1 MWLTN
6 SSVGRK
12 VVMSVTG
19 LALILFLTFH
29 VLMNAVAIFSPEAY
43 NKVCGI
49 LGANWYAIAA
59 TLGLAALFVI
69 HIIYAFW
76 LTIQNKKARGNDSYN
91 VTARP
96 KSVEW
101 ASQNMLALGVVIACF
116 TVLHLYQFWG
126 RMMLA
131 EILPC
136 CANEVSPANGWGQI
150 MLQFG
155 GSLGWGVLVV
165 YLIGFAALWFHMTHG
180 FWSAFQSLG
189 TNNTAWLPRLKK
201 TACAWAT
208 IVCLLFAVEAVVF
221 TLKAQCPECSAQKV
235 PAYELKIMEKACHG
249 AHGDCA
255 EAPACHKGGCPEA
268 AAECY
273 KGGECKGGECAG
285 KCEDKCNGK
294 CESGCPEAA
303 AECCKG
309 KDNARCEERL
319 EAGCPKAA
327 AGECCNE
334 KVAQ

>member
-150 MLQFG
+150 MLLFG
-155 GSLGWGVLVV
+155 GALGWGVLVV

-249 AHGDCA
+249 HHGDCT

-309 KDNARCEERL
+309 KDNTCCEERL

>member
-19 LALILFLTFH
+19 LALILFLTFD

-76 LTIQNKKARGNDSYN
+76 LTIQNKKARGNNPYH

-165 YLIGFAALWFHMTHG
+165 YLIGFGALWFHMTHG

-221 TLKAQCPECSAQKV
+221 TLKAQCP
-235 PAYELKIMEKACHG
+235 
-249 AHGDCA
+249 
-255 EAPACHKGGCPEA
+255 
-268 AAECY
+268 
-273 KGGECKGGECAG
+273 
-285 KCEDKCNGK
+285 
-294 CESGCPEAA
+294 
-303 AECCKG
+303 
-309 KDNARCEERL
+309 
-319 EAGCPKAA
+319 
-327 AGECCNE
+327 
-334 KVAQ
+334 

>member
-49 LGANWYAIAA
+49 LGANWYAISA
-59 TLGLAALFVI
+59 TLVLAALFVI

-76 LTIQNKKARGNDSYN
+76 LTLQNKKARGNN
-91 VTARP
+91 REHGVARP

-155 GSLGWGVLVV
+155 GALGWGVLVV
-165 YLIGFAALWFHMTHG
+165 YLIGFGALWFHMTHG

-249 AHGDCA
+249 HHGDCT

-268 AAECY
+268 AAGECC

-309 KDNARCEERL
+309 EGHPCCEEL
-319 EAGCPKAA
+319 KADCPKAA

>member
-309 KDNARCEERL
+309 KDNTCCEERL

>member
-76 LTIQNKKARGNDSYN
+76 LTIQNKKARGNNPYH

-165 YLIGFAALWFHMTHG
+165 YLIGFGALWFHMTHG

-309 KDNARCEERL
+309 KDNTRCEERL

>member
-76 LTIQNKKARGNDSYN
+76 LTIQNKKARGNNPYH

-189 TNNTAWLPRLKK
+189 TNNAAWWPRLKK

-309 KDNARCEERL
+309 KDNTCCEERL

>member
-76 LTIQNKKARGNDSYN
+76 LTIQNKKARGNNPYH

-155 GSLGWGVLVV
+155 GALGWGVLVV
-165 YLIGFAALWFHMTHG
+165 YLIGFGALWFHMTHG

-255 EAPACHKGGCPEA
+255 EAPACHKGSCPEA
-268 AAECY
+268 AAECF

-309 KDNARCEERL
+309 KDNTRCEERL

>member
-29 VLMNAVAIFSPEAY
+29 VLMNAVAIFDPEAY

-49 LGANWYAIAA
+49 LGANWYAVAA
-59 TLGLAALFVI
+59 TLGLAALFLI

-76 LTIQNKKARGNDSYN
+76 LTIQNKKARGNDAYN

-131 EILPC
+131 ELLPC

-155 GSLGWGVLVV
+155 GSLGWAVLVI
-165 YLIGFAALWFHMTHG
+165 YLIGFGALWFHMTHG

-208 IVCLLFAVEAVVF
+208 VVCLLFAVEAVVF
-221 TLKAQCPECSAQKV
+221 TLKAQCPECSAQRV

-249 AHGDCA
+249 NHGECT
-255 EAPACHKGGCPEA
+255 EAAAKCHKGEGCQEAGQCPEGKP
-268 AAECY
+268 C
-273 KGGECKGGECAG
+273 CKEAGQCPEGKPCCKEAG
-285 KCEDKCNGK
+285 KCQEGGCADAKPCCQEAGQ
-294 CESGCPEAA
+294 CPEGKP
-303 AECCKG
+303 CCQEK
-309 KDNARCEERL
+309 AVEE
-319 EAGCPKAA
+319 
-327 AGECCNE
+327 
-334 KVAQ
+334 

>member
-309 KDNARCEERL
+309 KDNTRCEERL

-327 AGECCNE
+327 TGECCNE

>member
-1 MWLTN
+1 MWLTK
-6 SSVGRK
+6 SSIGRK

-131 EILPC
+131 ELLPC

-155 GSLGWGVLVV
+155 GALGWGVLVV
-165 YLIGFAALWFHMTHG
+165 YLIGFGALWFHMTHG

-189 TNNTAWLPRLKK
+189 TTNNVWIPRFK
-201 TACAWAT
+201 TLGNWWAT
-208 IVCLLFAVEAVVF
+208 IVIGLFLIQAVVF
-221 TLKAQCPECSAQKV
+221 TVQFAL
-235 PAYELKIMEKACHG
+235 
-249 AHGDCA
+249 
-255 EAPACHKGGCPEA
+255 
-268 AAECY
+268 
-273 KGGECKGGECAG
+273 
-285 KCEDKCNGK
+285 
-294 CESGCPEAA
+294 
-303 AECCKG
+303 
-309 KDNARCEERL
+309 
-319 EAGCPKAA
+319 
-327 AGECCNE
+327 
-334 KVAQ
+334 